1 MLSVWF
7 TDFMFQAKIVG
18 KIMEKRCFLK
28 ECDIE
33 NVGFYANRLLETE
46 MLNWLQR
53 QIIDALR
60 YGHSGE
66 YNYDGGKKLMTE
78 STIYVNVYGQEA
90 SIIQEAGRINQMIDT
105 TDVAIYG
112 SDIKRPIRY
121 YNEEQNPIIRKALE
135 IETKYLKE
143 YGYENKIVLIPMP
156 DNPPVTQPQLPALPQ
171 IHNASAE
178 TSLSGV
184 HWITHE
190 KPTELEIAN
199 YVLSKVRLVRIG
211 ERAFEYTDGYYRHM
225 SDNDLDTCILKH
237 AKHLLQV
244 RGHSAQIMA
253 VRKAILADDR
263 IQVDSLGCENMVCL
277 NNGILDL
284 NSMTFMPH
292 NPQYLF
298 DYKLNVTWPA
308 NWGNTTP
315 PTPVFD
321 SFLQTASG
329 GDPVW
334 MRRALEIMGCIL
346 VNDCKSKKFYLLQ
359 GKGDSG
365 KSVFGNFLRDFF
377 DAKQVSALSLYDFDG
392 RFSMAAIA
400 ESKLNLSMD
409 LTNGTLTEKA
419 AAQLKMLTGGDMISV
434 EQKNKPIHSTYV
446 RCSLLFGTNH
456 RLKAASMNDPAFIS
470 RVCYLPF
477 YHSVP
482 HHLQDRNLNT
492 KLRWEMFGV
501 FCKAVVAY
509 KNLVARGYEF
519 SGSQKFAP
527 INAMAF
533 GDQVSDQDDMMD
545 AFVSQCLALNSV
557 AFTPTDALFVAYTS
571 FCNGQG
577 IQDYN
582 TFSKNL
588 SNMLAGNA
596 AVKSTRKRIG
606 KENKRGYEGICL
618 R

>member
-1 MLSVWF
+1 MS
-7 TDFMFQAKIVG
+7 
-18 KIMEKRCFLK
+18 
-28 ECDIE
+28 
-33 NVGFYANRLLETE
+33 
-46 MLNWLQR
+46 
-53 QIIDALR
+53 
-60 YGHSGE
+60 
-66 YNYDGGKKLMTE
+66 E

-90 SIIQEAGRINQMIDT
+90 SIILEAGRIDQMIDT
-105 TDVAIYG
+105 TDAAIYG
-112 SDIKRPIRY
+112 SNSKKPIRY
-121 YNEEQNPIIRKALE
+121 YTEEQNLIIRKALE

-143 YGYENKIVLIPMP
+143 YGYQNKVVLIPVP
-156 DNPPVTQPQLPALPQ
+156 DPPPVPQPQLPALPQ
-171 IHNASAE
+171 IHNVTAE
-178 TSLSGV
+178 NSLVGV
-184 HWITHE
+184 QWVTHE

-211 ERAFEYTDGYYRHM
+211 ERVFEYTDGYYRQM

-244 RGHSAQIMA
+244 WGHSAQIMA

-298 DYKLNVTWPA
+298 DYKLNVTWPT
-308 NWGNTTP
+308 NWGNTAP

-321 SFLQTASG
+321 NFLQTASG

-334 MRRALEIMGCIL
+334 MRRALEIIGVIL
-346 VNDCKSKKFYLLQ
+346 VNDLKTKKFYLLQ
-359 GKGDSG
+359 GSGDSG
-365 KSVFGNFLRDFF
+365 KSVFGNLLKGFF
-377 DAKQVSALSLYDFDG
+377 DAKQVSAVSLYDFDG
-392 RFSMAAIA
+392 RFSMAAIF

-409 LTNGTLTEKA
+409 MTNGVLTEKA
-419 AAQLKMLTGGDMISV
+419 ASQLKMLTGGDMLAI
-434 EQKNKPIHSTYV
+434 EQKNKPIFSAYI
-446 RCSLLFGTNH
+446 RCSLLFATNH
-456 RLKAASMNDPAFIS
+456 RLKSASMNDPAFLRRI
-470 RVCYLPF
+470 CYLPF
-477 YHSVP
+477 VHSVKP
-482 HHLQDRNLNT
+482 EYQDRNLNA
-492 KLRWEMFGV
+492 KLRQETFGI
-501 FCKAVVAY
+501 FAKSVVAY
-509 KNLVARGYEF
+509 KNLVMRGYAF
-519 SGSQKFAP
+519 SGDDIYAP
-527 INAMAF
+527 VNAMAF
-533 GDQVSDQDDMMD
+533 GDHTSDQDDMMD
-545 AFVSQCLALNSV
+545 AFVSQCLALNPA

>member
-1 MLSVWF
+1 
-7 TDFMFQAKIVG
+7 MFRAKIVR
-18 KIMEKRCFLK
+18 KMTEKMCFLK

-33 NVGFYANRLLETE
+33 KVGFYANRILETE

-53 QIIDALR
+53 QIVYALR
-60 YGHSGE
+60 HGHSGE
-66 YNYDGGKKLMTE
+66 YNYDGGKQLMTE

-105 TDVAIYG
+105 TDTAIYG
-112 SDIKRPIRY
+112 SDLKRPIRY

-156 DNPPVTQPQLPALPQ
+156 DNPPAPQPQFPALPQ

-178 TSLSGV
+178 TPLAGV

-211 ERAFEYTDGYYRHM
+211 ERAFEYTDGYYRQM
-225 SDNDLDTCILKH
+225 SDNDLDTCILKY

-334 MRRALEIMGCIL
+334 MRRALEIIGVIL
-346 VNDCKSKKFYLLQ
+346 VNDLKTKKFYLLQ
-359 GKGDSG
+359 GSGDSG
-365 KSVFGNFLRDFF
+365 KSVFGNLLRGFF
-377 DAKQVSALSLYDFDG
+377 DAKQVSAVSLYDFDG

-400 ESKLNLSMD
+400 ESKINLSMD
-409 LTNGTLTEKA
+409 MTAGTITEKSTS
-419 AAQLKMLTGGDMISV
+419 QLKMLTGGDMLAI
-434 EQKNKPIHSTYV
+434 EAKNKPIYSAYV

-456 RLKAASMNDPAFIS
+456 RLKAASMNDPAFLRRI
-470 RVCYLPF
+470 CYLPF
-477 YHSVP
+477 RYPVP
-482 HHLQDRNLNT
+482 PERQDRNLNA
-492 KLRWEMFGV
+492 KLRQEAFGI
-501 FCKAVVAY
+501 FAKAVVAY
-509 KNLVARGYEF
+509 KNLVMRGYEF
-519 SGSQKFAP
+519 SGDDVYAP
-527 INAMAF
+527 VNAMAF
-533 GDQVSDQDDMMD
+533 GDQISDQDDMMD
-545 AFVSQCLALNSV
+545 AFVSQCLVLNPV

-596 AVKSTRKRIG
+596 AVKPTRKRIG